1 LKGQGF
7 DPALNKELGLSNGVK
22 RRNGMKRPKLILIC
36 LVFLLCIGF
45 VGWTTPASSQ
55 ERKDAASIQKE
66 LEKYMPLLKGEQW
79 QKMDSNA
86 KVAFIWGVAHVV
98 LIEKVLMEE
107 IPELRRESF
116 VTKVVEAQA
125 ARNAAGIRLTINQ
138 VIDKIDQY
146 YKDHPDKL
154 QTPLMAVIWDVGI
167 KPYLK
172 TGIAGRPLK

>member
-1 LKGQGF
+1 
-7 DPALNKELGLSNGVK
+7 
-22 RRNGMKRPKLILIC
+22 MKRPKLILIY

-45 VGWTTPASSQ
+45 VGWTTPVSSQ
-55 ERKDAASIQKE
+55 ERKDEAAAEKKLEKE
-66 LEKYMPLLKGEQW
+66 IEKYMPLCKGEQW

-86 KVAFIWGVAHVV
+86 KVAFIWGVAHVIM
-98 LIEKVLMEE
+98 IEKVLMEE

-116 VTKVVEAQA
+116 VTKVFEAQA

-154 QTPLMAVIWDVGI
+154 QTPVMEVVWSSGI